1 MLSWVCLHIQFV
13 LGLGAFRLF
22 LEWVSVTFLF
32 FFFSI
37 FLLLKNTKPQH
48 GLTSEKEP
56 EVFLQPII
64 SSPALLAGPPRWH
77 AVPQSILRARHL
89 LEFITAAPAS
99 LITWRTKDRVSSLN
113 LNISW
118 IMSIAGMLD
127 GRLRIQ
133 NDFSHIREMLW
144 KWLKFS

>member
-1 MLSWVCLHIQFV
+1 MSLSPYPVCSWIGGIQ
-13 LGLGAFRLF
+13 AFPGMSSNNF
-22 LEWVSVTFLF
+22 FF

-89 LEFITAAPAS
+89 LDFITTAPVS

-113 LNISW
+113 LNITW
-118 IMSIAGMLD
+118 IMRVAGMLD

-133 NDFSHIREMLW
+133 NDFSYIREMLW